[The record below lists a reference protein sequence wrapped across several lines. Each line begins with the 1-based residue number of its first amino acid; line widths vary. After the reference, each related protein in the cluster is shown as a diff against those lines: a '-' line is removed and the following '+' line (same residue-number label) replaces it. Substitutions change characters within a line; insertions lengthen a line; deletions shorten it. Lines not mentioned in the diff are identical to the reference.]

1 MVKKNS
7 CRTKKN
13 LKGGDHCGSHVMA
26 GGDSTPY
33 IKLDL
38 SEQNSVL
45 AGSYA
50 PVSQGLHQCGG
61 AKKQQRKSRKQKKQQ
76 KQQKKQQKQ
85 QKTQKRRTQK
95 KQQQKKKQQKKQQK
109 KN

>member
-1 MVKKNS
+1 MVQRKSCKN
-7 CRTKKN
+7 RKN

-61 AKKQQRKSRKQKKQQ
+61 AKKQQRKSRKQKQQ
-76 KQQKKQQKQ
+76 KKKQQKK

-95 KQQQKKKQQKKQQK
+95 KQQQKRKQQKKQQK

>member
-1 MVKKNS
+1 MVNKNR
-7 CRTKKN
+7 CKTKKN
-13 LKGGDHCGSHVMA
+13 LK

-76 KQQKKQQKQ
+76 KKQ
-85 QKTQKRRTQK
+85 QKTQRRTQ
-95 KQQQKKKQQKKQQK
+95 KKQQKKQQK
-109 KN
+109 KKKKKN